1 MTHDDQDGQR
11 TEATAP
17 GEPYEHLLV
26 TRTGDVA
33 YVTLNRPEVHNA
45 FNARLIAELSQA
57 FAELPQDESL
67 RAIVLAG
74 AGRSFCAGA
83 DLNWMRS
90 SLDFSEA
97 ENHADAL
104 KMSDMLAAID
114 ACPCPVVARIHG
126 ASLGGGVGLAAVCD
140 IVIAAE
146 DAQFGFTEARLGIA
160 PAVISPFAVRKIGAS
175 AARALFTTA
184 ERFSAARAR
193 EIGLAHVVVPAAELE
208 AATTATLAEIARNGP
223 HAVRAAKRL
232 ARTILGVPVP
242 EARELTARTIAALRV
257 SAEGQEG
264 IRSFLEKRRPAWTAA
279 DV

>member
-1 MTHDDQDGQR
+1 MTSDSQPADPPAASG
-11 TEATAP
+11 
-17 GEPYEHLLV
+17 PYEHLLV
-26 TRTGDVA
+26 TRQGDIA
-33 YVTLNRPEVHNA
+33 FVTLNRPEVHNA
-45 FNARLIAELSQA
+45 FNARLIAELSQV
-57 FAELPQDESL
+57 FAALPQDEAL

-90 SLDFSEA
+90 SLDYTRED
-97 ENHADAL
+97 NYADAL
-104 KMSDMLAAID
+104 KMSDMLATID
-114 ACPCPVVARIHG
+114 ACACPVVARIHG
-126 ASLGGGVGLAAVCD
+126 AALGGGVGLAAVCD
-140 IVIAAE
+140 IVITAG
-146 DAQFGFTEARLGIA
+146 DVQFGFTEARLGIA

-193 EIGLAHVVVPAAELE
+193 EVGLAHVVVPESELDAAV
-208 AATTATLAEIARNGP
+208 ATMLTEIARSGP

-232 ARTILGVPVP
+232 ARTILSIPMP
-242 EARELTARTIAALRV
+242 EAREMTAQTIAALRV

-264 IRSFLEKRRPAWTAA
+264 IRAFLEKRRPAWTAA